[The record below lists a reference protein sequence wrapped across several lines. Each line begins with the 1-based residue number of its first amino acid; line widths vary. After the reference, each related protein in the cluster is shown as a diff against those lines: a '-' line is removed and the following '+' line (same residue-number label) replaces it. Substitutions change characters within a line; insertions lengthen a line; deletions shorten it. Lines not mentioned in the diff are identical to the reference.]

1 MNEASKKKSGNQSLG
16 AFGEEKVTKYLLAA
30 NYEIIE
36 RNWRIR
42 EGEIDIVAL
51 SAKGVFSFVEV
62 KTRSSVAFGHPF
74 EAINHEKAHRMQRLA
89 LAWLATH
96 KCFGCDYAIGV
107 AAVLIAHDGSFT
119 IEYRAGVL

>member
-1 MNEASKKKSGNQSLG
+1 MKTKNNQSTG
-16 AFGEEKVTKYLLAA
+16 ALGEEAVAQFLIKADC
-30 NYEIIE
+30 EIIE

-51 SAKGVFSFVEV
+51 HPSGVFAFVEV

-74 EAINHEKAHRMQRLA
+74 EAINRDKAHRMQRLA

-96 KCFGCDYAIGV
+96 GCLGCDYQIDV
-107 AAVLIAHDGSFT
+107 AAVLVQADGKHV
-119 IEYRAGVL
+119 IEYREKLL

>member
-1 MNEASKKKSGNQSLG
+1 MQTKNKQQIG
-16 AFGEEKVTKYLLAA
+16 AFGEQAVTNFLIQR
-30 NYEIIE
+30 NIEVIE

-51 SAKGVFSFVEV
+51 NASGVFSFIEV

-74 EAINHEKAHRMQRLA
+74 EAINRDKAHRMQRLA

-96 KCFGCDYAIGV
+96 GCLGCDYQIDV
-107 AAVLIAHDGSFT
+107 AAVLVQPDGKLA
-119 IEYRAGVL
+119 IEYREKLL

>member
-1 MNEASKKKSGNQSLG
+1 MKNTTQRKSSNQSIG
-16 AFGEEKVTKYLLAA
+16 IFGEEKVGEYLLAHG
-30 NYEIIE
+30 YEIIE

-51 SAKGVFSFVEV
+51 SKKGVFSFIEV

-74 EAINHEKAHRMQRLA
+74 EAINNEKAHRLQRLA

-96 KCFGCDYAIGV
+96 KCFGCDYSIDV
-107 AAVLIAHDGSFT
+107 AAVLISTDGTFT

>member
-1 MNEASKKKSGNQSLG
+1 METKNKQQIG
-16 AFGEEKVTKYLLAA
+16 AFGEQAVTDFLIEKKI
-30 NYEIIE
+30 EIIE

-51 SAKGVFSFVEV
+51 NATGVFSFIEV

-74 EAINHEKAHRMQRLA
+74 EAINRDKARRMQRLA

-96 KCFGCDYAIGV
+96 GCLGCDYQIDV
-107 AAVLIAHDGSFT
+107 AAVLISLDGTPS
-119 IEYRAGVL
+119 IEFRANLL